1 MSAVAYTTSQSF
13 FEAAFETIATIARKH
28 RARRAQRIAL
38 VTLMDMDASRLDD
51 LGLNVHDVV
60 EALHAQPAAT
70 NVLAAVARPAPPTGQ
85 PPPSPP
91 DAIPLTRPQSSGEGA
106 NENVRTSP

>member
-13 FEAAFETIATIARKH
+13 FEAAFEKIATAAREH

-51 LGLNVHDVV
+51 LDLNVHDVV
-60 EALHAQPAAT
+60 EALRAQRAET
-70 NVLAAVARPAPPTGQ
+70 KVLAARRQTRAANWSAATVPA
-85 PPPSPP
+85 
-91 DAIPLTRPQSSGEGA
+91 
-106 NENVRTSP
+106 

>member
-13 FEAAFETIATIARKH
+13 FDAAFEKIATVAREH
-28 RARRAQRIAL
+28 RVRRAQRIAL
-38 VTLMDMDASRLDD
+38 ATLLDMDASRLDD

-70 NVLAAVARPAPPTGQ
+70 KALAARRK
-85 PPPSPP
+85 
-91 DAIPLTRPQSSGEGA
+91 TRAA
-106 NENVRTSP
+106 NWSAATVTA